1 LPIEPANGKE
11 PKEMSDITRTVH
23 EAMRL
28 MKTGDLRAATQAI
41 QRGLRGGAQP
51 SHAASQPTVCGAVA
65 AADVEGEYRVVPDR
79 PGDVPGGRAP
89 SWESVHGFKCDAGAM
104 QYKLF
109 IPEALGD
116 APPPLIVMLHGCTQS
131 PDDFARGTRMNALAQ
146 ERGYVV
152 AYPAQSKSRNPRNCW
167 SWFLSENQ
175 RRGCGEAAIIAE
187 LTRQLVK
194 AHGLDERRVYI
205 AGLSAGGAMA
215 AVLGSTYPELYAA
228 IGVHSGL
235 PVGAAHDIPSA
246 FAAMKDGPRGSFTAG
261 TASQVPAIVFHGDG
275 DTTVD
280 PGNGAAVIAQSIGAA
295 NAVGEAGAAAG
306 RQTVER
312 GSVSGGREYTRT
324 LFTHPDGSVAAEQ
337 WVVHGAPHAWSGG
350 DPAGSYTDPLGP
362 DASGHMLRFFSG
374 FRRG

>member
-1 LPIEPANGKE
+1 
-11 PKEMSDITRTVH
+11 MSNITRTVH

-28 MKTGDLRAATQAI
+28 MKTGDLHAATQAI
-41 QRGLRGGAQP
+41 QLGLRGGAQP
-51 SHAASQPTVCGAVA
+51 SHAAPKPTVSGA
-65 AADVEGEYRVVPDR
+65 AATDVEGEYRVVSDR
-79 PGDVPGGRAP
+79 QDDAPGAGAP
-89 SWESVHGFKCDAGAM
+89 SWESVHGFKCAAGAM

-109 IPEALGD
+109 IPEGLGD

-131 PDDFARGTRMNALAQ
+131 PDDFARGTRMNALA
-146 ERGYVV
+146 RAHGYVV
-152 AYPAQSKSRNPRNCW
+152 AYPAQSKSRNPRKCW

-175 RRGCGEAAIIAE
+175 QRGRGEAAIIAE
-187 LTRQLVK
+187 LTRHLVR

-246 FAAMKDGPRGSFTAG
+246 FAAMKEGPRNSFA
-261 TASQVPAIVFHGDG
+261 ASQVPAIVFHGDG

-280 PGNGAAVIAQSIGAA
+280 PGNGAAVIAQSIGGA
-295 NAVGEAGAAAG
+295 NAVGAAGTAAG

-312 GSVSGGREYTRT
+312 GSVSGGRAYTRT
-324 LFTHPDGSVAAEQ
+324 LFTHPDGSAAAEQ

-362 DASGHMLRFFSG
+362 DASGHMVRFFSS

>member
-1 LPIEPANGKE
+1 
-11 PKEMSDITRTVH
+11 MSDITRTVH

-28 MKTGDLRAATQAI
+28 MKTGDLRAATHAI

-51 SHAASQPTVCGAVA
+51 SHAASQPTVSGAVA

-79 PGDVPGGRAP
+79 PGDVPGARAP

-109 IPEALGD
+109 LPEGLGD

-131 PDDFARGTRMNALAQ
+131 PDDFARGTRMNALAR
-146 ERGYVV
+146 ERGYAV
-152 AYPAQSKSRNPRNCW
+152 AYPAQSQSRNPRKCW
-167 SWFLSENQ
+167 SWFLGENQ
-175 RRGCGEAAIIAE
+175 QRGRGEAAIIAE
-187 LTRQLVK
+187 LTRHLVK

-215 AVLGSTYPELYAA
+215 AVLASTYPELYTAV
-228 IGVHSGL
+228 GVHSGL

-246 FAAMKDGPRGSFTAG
+246 FAAMKDGPRGAFTG
-261 TASQVPAIVFHGDG
+261 RQCTSQVPAIVFHGDA
-275 DTTVD
+275 DVTVD

-295 NAVGEAGAAAG
+295 GSASGADATATNA
-306 RQTVER
+306 TVER
-312 GSVSGGREYTRT
+312 GTVSGGRDYTRT
-324 LFTHPDGSVAAEQ
+324 IFTHPDGRVAAEQ

-350 DPAGSYTDPLGP
+350 DPAGSYTDPWGP
-362 DASGHMLRFFSG
+362 DASAHMLRFFSG

>member
-1 LPIEPANGKE
+1 
-11 PKEMSDITRTVH
+11 MSNITRTVH

-28 MKTGDLRAATQAI
+28 MKTGDLRAATRAI
-41 QRGLRGGAQP
+41 QLGLRGGAQP
-51 SHAASQPTVCGAVA
+51 SHAASQPTVSGAA
-65 AADVEGEYRVVPDR
+65 TKDVEGEYRVIPDR
-79 PGDVPGGRAP
+79 PGNVPGARAP
-89 SWESVHGFKCDAGAM
+89 SWESVHGFKCDAGAI

-109 IPEALGD
+109 IPEGLGD
-116 APPPLIVMLHGCTQS
+116 ALPPLIVMLHGCTQS
-131 PDDFARGTRMNALAQ
+131 PDDFARGTRMNALAR
-146 ERGYVV
+146 EHGYVV
-152 AYPAQSKSRNPRNCW
+152 AYPAQSKSRNPRKCW
-167 SWFLSENQ
+167 SWFLGENQ
-175 RRGCGEAAIIAE
+175 QRGRGEAAIIAE
-187 LTRQLVK
+187 LTRYLVK

-246 FAAMKDGPRGSFTAG
+246 FAAMKEGPRGSFAQG
-261 TASQVPAIVFHGDG
+261 QPASRVPAIVFHGDG

-295 NAVGEAGAAAG
+295 GPVGEVNAATA

-312 GSVSGGREYTRT
+312 GTVPGGREYTRT
-324 LFTHPDGSVAAEQ
+324 LFTQPDGSAAAEQ

-350 DPAGSYTDPLGP
+350 DPAGSYTDPSGP
-362 DASGHMLRFFSG
+362 DASRHMLRFFSG
-374 FRRG
+374 FRRR